1 MLLLAARCTVW
12 HGRAR
17 PTKSSLTAQDD
28 HGLRDDDS
36 DDDREDENVHGCC
49 FARDDDDQQASSFII
64 KLE

>member
-28 HGLRDDDS
+28 HGLRDDDA
-36 DDDREDENVHGCC
+36 DDREDENVHGCC